1 MQSTIDKIKEIVT
14 EAMNKEDIIV
24 CSVSYEKENNYN
36 FLKIVLDKVNGIDL
50 DTIVEATN
58 IINPLLDEYDLIS
71 EEYVLDIDL
80 DIFSKDMDYIPYD
93 FRIDKIKKLIEN
105 AKVITIATSPYFIEQ
120 DYAIKVL
127 KELFNCD
134 IIE

>member
-1 MQSTIDKIKEIVT
+1 MQGTIEKIKEIVT

-71 EEYVLDIDL
+71 EEYVLDIS
-80 DIFSKDMDYIPYD
+80 SKE
-93 FRIDKIKKLIEN
+93 RG
-105 AKVITIATSPYFIEQ
+105 
-120 DYAIKVL
+120 
-127 KELFNCD
+127 
-134 IIE
+134 

>member
-71 EEYVLDIDL
+71 EEYVLDIS
-80 DIFSKDMDYIPYD
+80 SKE
-93 FRIDKIKKLIEN
+93 RGQSER
-105 AKVITIATSPYFIEQ
+105 
-120 DYAIKVL
+120 
-127 KELFNCD
+127 
-134 IIE
+134 

>member
-1 MQSTIDKIKEIVT
+1 MQSTIEKIKEIVT

-50 DTIVEATN
+50 DTIVKATN

-71 EEYVLDIDL
+71 EEYVLDIS
-80 DIFSKDMDYIPYD
+80 SKE
-93 FRIDKIKKLIEN
+93 RG
-105 AKVITIATSPYFIEQ
+105 
-120 DYAIKVL
+120 
-127 KELFNCD
+127 
-134 IIE
+134 

>member
-1 MQSTIDKIKEIVT
+1 MQSTIEKIKEIVT

-58 IINPLLDEYDLIS
+58 VINPILDKHDLIK
-71 EEYVLDIDL
+71 EEYILDIS
-80 DIFSKDMDYIPYD
+80 SKE
-93 FRIDKIKKLIEN
+93 RG
-105 AKVITIATSPYFIEQ
+105 
-120 DYAIKVL
+120 
-127 KELFNCD
+127 
-134 IIE
+134 